1 VKVKWNKNIK
11 TNWCK
16 KVILVSHDY
25 IKRLILKFNHYYLV
39 HHMHF
44 IPKKF
49 SRPIVPLVILT
60 GVLLLA
66 SCSSTR
72 KIDKAFEKSQA
83 FEQGFS
89 GLAVYDLSRQKM
101 IYEHNA
107 DKYFTPASNIKLFSL
122 YTGLKVLGDSVP
134 AVKYEIRG
142 DSLIFTG
149 TGDPSFLNPDLQ
161 ESRVFDFLKVRDEK
175 LYYLPPPFTEKYF
188 GPGWSWDDF
197 NSYYSVERSSFP
209 VFGNRVSIEFPQGV
223 DSPAVTPRIFR
234 DSLQHNNSSENFRGV
249 RRDMLS
255 NKFKYNPNIVQ
266 RTSAQQ
272 VPFKYSTEL
281 LLNVL
286 RDTLE
291 KEIVLLKEPDPKFQN
306 PKTLY
311 SIPVDSV
318 YKRMM
323 EVSDNF
329 IAEQILLMA
338 AGVIADTLKTG
349 IAIDYMLKNHL
360 QDLPDEPQWVD
371 GSGLSRYNL
380 TTPRTM
386 VALLRKIKN
395 EAPVERLFGLLAT
408 GGVSGTLKNNY
419 AAPTPYIFAKTGTLR
434 NNHSLS
440 GFLRAKSG
448 KILAFSFMNS
458 NYVVPTSEL
467 KENMEIILRKIY
479 EEN

>member
-1 VKVKWNKNIK
+1 MAFKLKNFP
-11 TNWCK
+11 
-16 KVILVSHDY
+16 H
-25 IKRLILKFNHYYLV
+25 
-39 HHMHF
+39 
-44 IPKKF
+44 
-49 SRPIVPLVILT
+49 
-60 GVLLLA
+60 LLLYITA
-66 SCSSTR
+66 LTVFFLFSSCSSTR
-72 KIDKAFEKSQA
+72 TIDKAFKERPA

-89 GLAVYDLSRQKM
+89 GLAVYDLSREKM

-107 DKYFTPASNIKLFSL
+107 DKFFTPASNIKLFSL
-122 YTGLKVLGDSVP
+122 YTGLKILGDSVP
-134 AVKYEIRG
+134 ALKYEVRG

-161 ESRVFDFLKVRDEK
+161 QSRIFKFLKEREEK
-175 LYYLPPPFTEKYF
+175 LFYLPPPFTEKYF

-197 NSYYSVERSSFP
+197 NSYYSVERTSFP
-209 VFGNRVSIEFPQGV
+209 IYANRVSFEFPTGAQ
-223 DSPAVTPRIFR
+223 SPTVTPAIFQ
-234 DSLQHNNSSENFRGV
+234 DSVKLNNASESYRGV

-255 NKFKYNPNIVQ
+255 NNFRYTQNTSQ

-272 VPFKYSTEL
+272 VPFKYSSQL
-281 LLNVL
+281 LVNVL
-286 RDTLE
+286 QDTLG
-291 KEIVLLKEPDPKFQN
+291 KEVILLKDTEMKFRN
-306 PKTLY
+306 PQTLY
-311 SIPVDSV
+311 SIPVDSI

-338 AGVIADTLKTG
+338 GGVIADTLKTG
-349 IAIDYMLKNHL
+349 TAIDYMLENHL

-380 TTPRTM
+380 VTPRTM
-386 VALLRKIKN
+386 VALLRKIKT

-419 AAPTPYIFAKTGTLR
+419 AAPMPYIFAKTGTLR

-440 GFLRAKSG
+440 GFIRAKSG
-448 KILAFSFMNS
+448 RILAFSFMNS

-467 KENMEIILRKIY
+467 KDNMEVILWKIY
-479 EEN
+479 EQN